1 MSHPAPDSRRRS
13 GRIACSALALAAC
26 YGICLCHADELRTH
40 NGETL
45 IGTIV
50 EEQPDF
56 VVFESSAFGR
66 IKVPRERIASLQLA
80 APPAAPAAATA
91 AEDAG
96 KTKSEQAAEKAAEQ
110 RQEALSADAVGR
122 FLARINPLKG
132 WNTKL
137 SLGYVARRGEDNDN
151 DLTIRFQSLR
161 KTDKGNEHRIEASY
175 YYAEDVLSDGQR
187 NKTDQLLQGAYQY
200 RHPLSDHYFFQS
212 TSSYYRDVIKQLD
225 HEVTQTFGVGL
236 RLQGDWWKF
245 TLTPAAGAQWRDVGG
260 DDTTHAVV
268 GFYQEGGI
276 DITDT
281 LKFVEAYDFLM
292 ATNDSSDYK
301 VRLSAGLNQKLGGAW
316 SLGLLYQYY
325 YDAVVGKDASKEQTR
340 TSLTIGLEF

>member
-1 MSHPAPDSRRRS
+1 MLTASFAI
-13 GRIACSALALAAC
+13 GV
-26 YGICLCHADELRTH
+26 CHADELRTH
-40 NGETL
+40 SGETL
-45 IGTIV
+45 VGTIV

-56 VVFESSAFGR
+56 VVFESAACGR
-66 IKVPRERIASLQLA
+66 IKVPRHRIATVQLA
-80 APPAAPAAATA
+80 ASPAAPAAATA
-91 AEDAG
+91 AEDAS

-110 RQEALSADAVGR
+110 RQEALSTDAVGR

-132 WNTKL
+132 WNTKF

-151 DLTIRFQSLR
+151 DLTIRFQTTR
-161 KTDKGNEHRIEASY
+161 KTEAGNEHRIEASY
-175 YYAEDVLSDGQR
+175 YYAEDVLSDGVT
-187 NKTDQLLQGAYQY
+187 NKTDQLTQGFYQY
-200 RHPLSDHYFFQS
+200 RHPLTDRFFFQS
-212 TSSYYRDVIKQLD
+212 MSSYYRDVIKQLD

-236 RLQGDWWKF
+236 RLQGEWWKL
-245 TLTPAAGAQWRDVGG
+245 TVTPAVGAQWRDIDG
-260 DDTTHAVV
+260 DDTTHAVT

-281 LKFVEAYDFLM
+281 LKFVEAYDYLV
-292 ATNDSSDYK
+292 ATNNSSDYK

-340 TSLTIGLEF
+340 TSLLIGLEF